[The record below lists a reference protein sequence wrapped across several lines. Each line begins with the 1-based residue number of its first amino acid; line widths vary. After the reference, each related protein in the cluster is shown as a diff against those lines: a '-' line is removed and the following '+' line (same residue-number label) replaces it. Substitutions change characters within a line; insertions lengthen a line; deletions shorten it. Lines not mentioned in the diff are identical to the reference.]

1 MCVCERESKIGFRC
15 ESDDC
20 DHVTCSGGSSWAD
33 WSSAE
38 TIKTQ
43 LLCAVGGCDAVELL
57 ETLTVCLW
65 GFYFIGFFILLFFF
79 IVFCFW
85 LLDCWEFWFCF
96 SFRLFVFTLCF
107 NVTLFC
113 SYNSNHWVV
122 LMCCGICS
130 LHGCS
135 RLLRQTGPRGPP
147 LMIPLSLGR
156 SVCDTDGWLTWAPGP
171 TWTTDVLHW
180 RFTLKREREPW
191 WSLSFS
197 QDVRSSSSSS
207 SWPGSKLRT
216 QTQNSFLLLQ
226 RSGRRCHLGAELRH
240 NRRLLIRRSLMR
252 RSRRD
257 VTWRD
262 DEFLS
267 APQYVPAHG
276 AAVSDDMCHMTEDEV
291 EGVVTG
297 ATRWRYTVLLHL
309 PYSLADL
316 SLSSPSTGL
325 PPAEPYFEH
334 RSS

>member
-1 MCVCERESKIGFRC
+1 M
-15 ESDDC
+15 
-20 DHVTCSGGSSWAD
+20 
-33 WSSAE
+33 
-38 TIKTQ
+38 
-43 LLCAVGGCDAVELL
+43 L
-57 ETLTVCLW
+57 
-65 GFYFIGFFILLFFF
+65 FF

-96 SFRLFVFTLCF
+96 SFRLFIFTLCF

-180 RFTLKREREPW
+180 RLTLKSEREREPW

-197 QDVRSSSSSS
+197 QDVHSSSSSS

-226 RSGRRCHLGAELRH
+226 RSERRCHLGAELRH

-257 VTWRD
+257 VTWRR
-262 DEFLS
+262 
-267 APQYVPAHG
+267 VPLCSTVCSCTRSSCERRH
-276 AAVSDDMCHMTEDEV
+276 VSHDARWSREV
-291 EGVVTG
+291 EGMVTG
-297 ATRWRYTVLLHL
+297 ATWWRYTVLLHL

-325 PPAEPYFEH
+325 RPAEPYFEH

>member
-1 MCVCERESKIGFRC
+1 MFRWILVSWLVLRWDYKNPVPLSCGWMTSVCE
-15 ESDDC
+15 
-20 DHVTCSGGSSWAD
+20 
-33 WSSAE
+33 
-38 TIKTQ
+38 
-43 LLCAVGGCDAVELL
+43 CDAVELL

-96 SFRLFVFTLCF
+96 SLSFSFRLFIFTLCF

-180 RFTLKREREPW
+180 RLTLKRERE
-191 WSLSFS
+191 
-197 QDVRSSSSSS
+197 R
-207 SWPGSKLRT
+207 
-216 QTQNSFLLLQ
+216 
-226 RSGRRCHLGAELRH
+226 E
-240 NRRLLIRRSLMR
+240 NRGG
-252 RSRRD
+252 
-257 VTWRD
+257 VC
-262 DEFLS
+262 LS
-267 APQYVPAHG
+267 ARTST
-276 AAVSDDMCHMTEDEV
+276 AAAAAAAPDQ
-291 EGVVTG
+291 
-297 ATRWRYTVLLHL
+297 
-309 PYSLADL
+309 
-316 SLSSPSTGL
+316 GL
-325 PPAEPYFEH
+325 N
-334 RSS
+334 